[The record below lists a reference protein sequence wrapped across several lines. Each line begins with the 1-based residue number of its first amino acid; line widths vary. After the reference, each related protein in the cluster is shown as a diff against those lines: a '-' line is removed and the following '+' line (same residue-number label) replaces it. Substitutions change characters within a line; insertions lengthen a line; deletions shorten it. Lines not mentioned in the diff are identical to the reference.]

1 MATDATHV
9 NGTTYSK
16 QTRETVRNV
25 RCGKLVNYT
34 LTEHQF
40 ETMYN
45 GRHGDIKLN
54 IAIGCISALIGFWLD
69 YFLIEDA
76 KSDVYVAVFACL
88 NVVLTTTAIICAVA
102 HYKTRQD
109 IDRLYTALRKEAMR
123 ETPNPAEQ

>member
-45 GRHGDIKLN
+45 GRHGDIKLD

-69 YFLIEDA
+69 YLIEDA
-76 KSDVYVAVFACL
+76 KSDVYIAVFICLNAVLLIVAVVC
-88 NVVLTTTAIICAVA
+88 AIA

-109 IDRLYTALRKEAMR
+109 VDRLYSALRKEATR
-123 ETPNPAEQ
+123 EIPNPTEQ

>member
-40 ETMYN
+40 ETMYD
-45 GRHGDIKLN
+45 GRHGDVKLD

-69 YFLIEDA
+69 YLIEEA
-76 KSDVYVAVFACL
+76 KSDVYIAVFICL
-88 NVVLTTTAIICAVA
+88 NVVLLVVAAVCTVA

-109 IDRLYTALRKEAMR
+109 VDRLYSALRKEAMR
-123 ETPNPAEQ
+123 EIPNPTQQ

>member
-9 NGTTYSK
+9 NGTTYSR

-25 RCGKLVNYT
+25 RYGGLINYT

-40 ETMYN
+40 ETMYD
-45 GRHGDIKLN
+45 GRHGDIKLD

-69 YFLIEDA
+69 YLIEDT
-76 KSDVYVAVFACL
+76 KSTVYVAVFICL
-88 NVVLTTTAIICAVA
+88 NVVLAVTAVVCAVA

-109 IDRLYTALRKEAMR
+109 VDRLYSALRKEAMR
-123 ETPNPAEQ
+123 EIPNPTHQ